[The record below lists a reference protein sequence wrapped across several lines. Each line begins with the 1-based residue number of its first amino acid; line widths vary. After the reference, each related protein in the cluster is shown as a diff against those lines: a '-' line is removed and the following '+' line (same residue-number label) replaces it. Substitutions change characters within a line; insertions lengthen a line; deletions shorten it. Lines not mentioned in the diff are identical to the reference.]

1 MSIKSSKKVKKVKE
15 EALLV
20 KLPKYFLRS
29 FFAHKAFILFLFHF
43 FPKHANNSSK
53 EPKSVIWWYGNSLIN
68 IDVLFLDLVI
78 KRTEEK
84 RREDW
89 QMLRM
94 EGLELFSCII

>member
-1 MSIKSSKKVKKVKE
+1 MPIKSSKKVKKGKE
-15 EALLV
+15 EALLA

-29 FFAHKAFILFLFHF
+29 LFAHKAFILFLFHF

-84 RREDW
+84 RREVC